1 MSKNAPMELAKNYDE
16 KFKAKIFPG
25 YAQIKY
31 DGVPITFTNVGGV
44 IAGVT
49 RQNEQCFSV
58 PHIIE
63 QLKFLLIKPGSS
75 VTMEILVPG
84 EVFKYSSGLV
94 RRQVPDEET
103 AKLRGYVFDA
113 NLQAQPKETYYI
125 RWQQFNNDYAAIK
138 GTADALGT
146 EVFYQPAHSSRV
158 DTIEEVE
165 ALYDL
170 WSQDHPLEGVMVH
183 ALNKPFSPG
192 KRCWGMCRYKPQPTI
207 DLLVAG
213 YEEAVA
219 GDTEDGPPKGTP
231 LGMVGRVNVVLRRS
245 FDTDPMI
252 GWKRGEPV
260 WERESP
266 HGSVWQATV
275 GVGPGKLSHE
285 ERKQLWDDYQST
297 WWGNNPLYAEVKF
310 MPDESYKAL
319 RQPTIQRLRTDKTEG
334 DVLVY

>member
-25 YAQIKY
+25 YAQIKH
-31 DGVPITFTNVGGV
+31 DGVPITFTNIAGV

-49 RQNEQCFSV
+49 RQNEQCLSV

-84 EVFKYSSGLV
+84 EAFKYSSGLV

-146 EVFYQPAHSSRV
+146 EVFYKPCTSIKVES
-158 DTIEEVE
+158 ISGVE
-165 ALYDL
+165 ALYESLSKDR
-170 WSQDHPLEGVMVH
+170 PGLEGIMVH

-207 DLLVAG
+207 DLEVVGYVEAESEAG
-213 YEEAVA
+213 E
-219 GDTEDGPPKGTP
+219 P
-231 LGMVGRVNVVLRRS
+231 LGMVGRVNVRLRRAFAS
-245 FDTDPMI
+245 NPNVGRKKTDPEWSREGDTD
-252 GWKRGEPV
+252 V
-260 WERESP
+260 WSA
-266 HGSVWQATV
+266 VV
-275 GVGPGKLSHE
+275 GVGPGKLNHE
-285 ERKQLWDDYQST
+285 ERTDLWARYVTGGWD
-297 WWGNNPLYAEVKF
+297 PVAEIKY
-310 MPDESYKAL
+310 MPDESYMAL
-319 RQPTIQRLRTDKTEG
+319 RQPTMQRLRTDKTEG
-334 DVLVY
+334 DILVY